1 MASEILQPFLG
12 ALQASLTVLL
22 NVFYGVVAAQFGL
35 LDDNSANAISH
46 AAIKMFLPALMF
58 TRIGSQVHLESAT
71 RYIPIII
78 WGILY
83 HVAAI
88 GGTLAIS
95 RMFKLPAWTTP
106 AISFNNAISMPLLL
120 IQSLEVTGVL
130 EPLTGP
136 GDKSPS
142 EAVKRAESYFLVF
155 AMVANGIV
163 FAIGGNLLSKKEDP
177 EDRENGS
184 ADGNE
189 EDDEPTE
196 HTSLLPDSAVR
207 HHLTIQA
214 KAQKKLDEYNDKLPP
229 WAQKTCHYLYMF
241 CNGPLFGAVMGFVV
255 GIIPALHKAFF
266 NETQEGGYFNAW
278 LTSSLKNI
286 GDLFVVLQ
294 VVIVGVQLATSL
306 RKLKEGEESGPV
318 PWVPMVFVLAAR
330 YLIWPAIGIAIIYGF
345 AAKTNIFGDDKML
358 WFTMMVMPS
367 GPPAMK
373 LLALADT
380 SGIEHKEVMS
390 ISKLLTIAH
399 VGAPLS
405 SLAVVGALKAVEK
418 IGGSS

>member
-22 NVFYGVVAAQFGL
+22 DVFYGVLAAQFGL
-35 LDDNSANAISH
+35 LDEKSANSISQ

-58 TRIGSQVHLESAT
+58 TRIGSQVRIESAM
-71 RYIPIII
+71 RYIPIIV
-78 WGILY
+78 WAILY

-88 GGTLAIS
+88 GATLFIS

-120 IQSLEVTGVL
+120 LRSLEVTGVL
-130 EPLTGP
+130 KPLTGD
-136 GDKSPS
+136 GESPAD
-142 EAVKRAESYFLVF
+142 AVDRAESYFLVF

-163 FAIGGNLLSKKEDP
+163 FAVGDNLLGKKDKDQDDQEGGPGQEDEDP
-177 EDRENGS
+177 TEN
-184 ADGNE
+184 
-189 EDDEPTE
+189 
-196 HTSLLPDSAVR
+196 TSLLPDVAVR
-207 HHLTIQA
+207 NRQNLQV
-214 KAQKKLDEYNDKLPP
+214 KAQNRINEYNDKLPS
-229 WAQKTCHYLYMF
+229 WAQKAFHYAYKF
-241 CNGPLFGAVMGFVV
+241 CNGPLLGAVLGFVV
-255 GIIPALHKAFF
+255 GLVPWLHKVFF
-266 NETQEGGYFNAW
+266 NETQDGGYFNAW

-306 RKLKEGEESGPV
+306 RKLKQGEESGPV
-318 PWVPMVFVLAAR
+318 PWVPMVFILAAR
-330 YLIWPAIGIAIIYGF
+330 YLIWPAIGIATIWGF
-345 AAKTNIFGDDKML
+345 AAKTNVFGNDRML

-373 LLALADT
+373 LLALADAG
-380 SGIEHKEVMS
+380 GIDQKEVMS

-399 VGAPLS
+399 IAAPLS
-405 SLAVVGALKAVEK
+405 SIAVVGALKAVQK
-418 IGGSS
+418 VGGSS